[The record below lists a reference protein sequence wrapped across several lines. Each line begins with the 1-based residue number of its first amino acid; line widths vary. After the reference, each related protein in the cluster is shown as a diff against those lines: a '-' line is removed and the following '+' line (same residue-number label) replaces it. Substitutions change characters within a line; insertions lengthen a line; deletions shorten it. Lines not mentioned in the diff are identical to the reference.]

1 VRWAALVLVAL
12 ALSGCETTAEKSA
25 KLEKEAKAH
34 AGILRAKSAPITITR
49 ESTKIK
55 VSGASIVHSREGNA
69 AIVILRNSSP
79 TAVRN
84 VPIQIIVK
92 DAHGA
97 SLYTNAAA
105 GLAPSL
111 TAAPLVPAHGT
122 LTWVDDQVQ
131 GSATPASVSAR
142 VGEGEV
148 AKGAVPE
155 LVVQG
160 AHLGEEATSGPVVE
174 GSVVNHSHTS
184 QRQLVV
190 YALARRGAAVVAAG
204 RSVLP
209 EVTAGAS
216 TRFQVYFIGDPHGAQ
231 LQLSAPPTTLG

>member
-34 AGILRAKSAPITITR
+34 ASILRAKAAPITITR

-55 VSGASIVHSREGNA
+55 VSGTSIVHSREGNA

-160 AHLGEEATSGPVVE
+160 ARLSDEASGPVVE
-174 GSVVNHSHTS
+174 GSVVNHSHTN

-190 YALARRGAAVVAAG
+190 YALARHGAAVVAAG